1 MKRALLC
8 LCLAAQLSFAL
19 ERQPASN
26 YRARRQA
33 LAAKALNGVV
43 ILFASTEAEGPNDLY
58 GYRPDDNFFYL
69 SGWPEPGAAL
79 LMAAANEG
87 RQYTEIFFL
96 PRRNPVQEKWTGAK
110 LGPDDPAAA
119 ATAGFDKVK
128 SLDDLPAELL
138 KLLPGKEAKLYTD
151 IPVYD
156 QSSNSQAGARTLC
169 PASV

>member
-1 MKRALLC
+1 MKKALLC
-8 LCLAAQLSFAL
+8 LCLAAQLSFTL

-87 RQYTEIFFL
+87 RQYTEIFF
-96 PRRNPVQEKWTGAK
+96 
-110 LGPDDPAAA
+110 
-119 ATAGFDKVK
+119 
-128 SLDDLPAELL
+128 
-138 KLLPGKEAKLYTD
+138 
-151 IPVYD
+151 
-156 QSSNSQAGARTLC
+156 AGAFQ
-169 PASV
+169 